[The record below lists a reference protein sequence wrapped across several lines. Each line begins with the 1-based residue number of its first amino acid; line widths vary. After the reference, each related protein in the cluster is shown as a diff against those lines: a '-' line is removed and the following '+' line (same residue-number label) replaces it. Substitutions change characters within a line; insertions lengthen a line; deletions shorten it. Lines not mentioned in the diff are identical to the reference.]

1 LTGQRPLLPPPTSQN
16 AQCVCNFLRA
26 RRLRAVPLASQQMFA
41 FAFVWPWIGL
51 GAAGLL
57 LILLTTNALRGDRAV
72 ARWRDMTWLTWASTC
87 VYLLHQIEEHGID
100 AESTTHAFRGSL
112 CALLGFGNPQVC
124 AVPHSF
130 ITAVNISAVWVAR
143 PLSALLASRWPV
155 IGLSF
160 FAIPFANL
168 FAHVVPG
175 GDDARLEPRRD
186 HAGGPVPA
194 SVIAGLLG
202 GNDALSSRLPCGAG
216 NSRRRRHPACYAGRL
231 LDGLFLRGSVSLD
244 LLIAIQIAN
253 PFLSALIVVLGAR
266 RRSVRRF
273 AT

>member
-1 LTGQRPLLPPPTSQN
+1 
-16 AQCVCNFLRA
+16 
-26 RRLRAVPLASQQMFA
+26 MFA

-57 LILLTTNALRGDRAV
+57 FILLTTNALRSDRTV
-72 ARWRDMTWLTWASTC
+72 TRWRDITWLTWAATLA
-87 VYLLHQIEEHGID
+87 YLVHQIEEHGID
-100 AESTTHAFRGSL
+100 AEGTTYAFRGSL
-112 CALLGFGNPQVC
+112 CTLLGFGNPQVC
-124 AVPHSF
+124 AVPYSF
-130 ITAVNISAVWVAR
+130 ITAVNISAVWVAG

-168 FAHVVPG
+168 FAHVVLAVMMRAYNP
-175 GDDARLEPRRD
+175 
-186 HAGGPVPA
+186 
-194 SVIAGLLG
+194 GLLT
-202 GNDALSSRLPCGAG
+202 AVA
-216 NSRRRRHPACYAGRL
+216 
-231 LDGLFLRGSVSLD
+231 LFLPLSLLAFAAAMTRYHLGFRAVLATAVAGVILHAVLVGSLMGYIRGSVSLD

-253 PFLSALIVVLGAR
+253 PLLSALIVVLGAG